1 MSQPGLCTP
10 ESLRPRHGV
19 VTLYGFGTKVSV
31 DRGHLHVE
39 DGIGPARRFTRF
51 AKVKNG
57 LRRLIVIGSDG
68 FVSFAALRWL
78 ADQDASFV
86 MLDRLGKVLLT
97 TGPVSPS
104 DSRLRRAQA
113 LAHTTGAALEI
124 AKKLI
129 EHKLIGQEEV
139 IRHRF
144 GDSNIADQIGEIR
157 TQVVQAT
164 SIQTVRNLEAQAA
177 QAYWSGWSELAI
189 IFPKKDLTRVPAH
202 WLKFGTRK
210 SAITGSPRRATNP
223 ANAMLN
229 YLYALLEAESRLA
242 VAALGLDPGLGVLH
256 MDAPVRDSLACDLME
271 SVRPLVDAY
280 VYDWV
285 TREPLSRA
293 WFYEDRDGN
302 CRLMAKFAE
311 RLSETTAK
319 WASSVAPHAEWMVRR
334 LAHARPVNT
343 LGIPHPTRL
352 THSNRRRSTPALIL
366 SCKSEVGY
374 PKLCE
379 TCGEAMKRG
388 KRHCAK
394 CALAASSENLKIAAR
409 QGRIATHRPSAEA
422 RRSKT
427 QRRQRAAIRR
437 WEPSKQPEWL
447 DQPTLLKKIIP
458 LLHTI
463 QIPVLAAT
471 LRVSEPYATAI
482 RKGTRVPH
490 PRHWLTLARLT
501 DVSIAQDSAT
511 ECAKESGFMH
521 AP

>member
-1 MSQPGLCTP
+1 MSQSELCTP

-39 DGIGPARRFTRF
+39 DGIGPARRFARF

-57 LRRLIVIGSDG
+57 LRRLVVIGSDG
-68 FVSFAALRWL
+68 FVSFAALPWL

-129 EHKLIGQEEV
+129 EHKLVGQEEV
-139 IRHRF
+139 IRIRF
-144 GDSNIADQIGEIR
+144 DDSNVADQIGKIR
-157 TQVVQAT
+157 TQEVQAT
-164 SIQTVRNLEAQAA
+164 SIQAVRNLEAQAA

-189 IFPKKDLTRVPAH
+189 IFPKRDLTRVPTH

-334 LAHARPVNT
+334 LAHARPVTT

-352 THSNRRRSTPALIL
+352 THSNRRRSNHGLISSRTPG
-366 SCKSEVGY
+366 VDY
-374 PKLCE
+374 PKLCA
-379 TCGEAMKRG
+379 TCGEALKRG
-388 KRHCAK
+388 KTNCAR
-394 CALAASSENLKIAAR
+394 CSLGVSAENLRKAAEI
-409 QGRIATHRPSAEA
+409 GRIAAHSKSAEA
-422 RRSKT
+422 RRASTHRK
-427 QRRQRAAIRR
+427 QQRAVKN
-437 WEPSKQPEWL
+437 WNPSTQPSWL
-447 DQPTLLKKIIP
+447 NDVILREKIVPRLREVQVP
-458 LLHTI
+458 LLSS
-463 QIPVLAAT
+463 T
-471 LRVSEPYATAI
+471 LGVSEPYATAI
-482 RKGTRVPH
+482 RRGTRTPH
-490 PRHWLTLARLT
+490 PRHWVKLARL
-501 DVSIAQDSAT
+501 VNVT
-511 ECAKESGFMH
+511 EPGALKS
-521 AP
+521 